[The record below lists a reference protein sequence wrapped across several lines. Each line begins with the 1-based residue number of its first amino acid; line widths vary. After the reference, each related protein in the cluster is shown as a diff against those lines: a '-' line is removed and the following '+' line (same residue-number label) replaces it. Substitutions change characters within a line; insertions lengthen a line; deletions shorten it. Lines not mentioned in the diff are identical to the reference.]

1 MKIKSPDIR
10 FGCLQL
16 IRLQIFDNVEH
27 SGFTEDLLGVII
39 ISLMLIHGKGSR
51 MARLFGKLLIAILI
65 TVFFNSCAA
74 TPAKEIATTP
84 RPLLVGV
91 TTFYPPIIFKQ
102 NKEIKGVEADFAIR
116 LAKALDRQAQFVEM
130 DWDELIPAL
139 MQGEIDIIMS
149 GMTITEARKV
159 RISFTEPYLKIG
171 LVTLMRAKDVS
182 TYNSLDSIR
191 RSHATVGVVK
201 DTTAEVYVRNNF
213 SKTATIRLLPAASD
227 AAFCLDNREIDLF
240 VNDFP
245 SVVWLA
251 SQNEGTLRGFWT
263 PFNEEYLAWGVRRDD
278 RELLM
283 KTDAILNIW
292 KKDGTLKEV
301 IKQWLPYWKDFN

>member
-1 MKIKSPDIR
+1 
-10 FGCLQL
+10 
-16 IRLQIFDNVEH
+16 
-27 SGFTEDLLGVII
+27 
-39 ISLMLIHGKGSR
+39 
-51 MARLFGKLLIAILI
+51 
-65 TVFFNSCAA
+65 
-74 TPAKEIATTP
+74 
-84 RPLLVGV
+84 
-91 TTFYPPIIFKQ
+91 
-102 NKEIKGVEADFAIR
+102 
-116 LAKALDRQAQFVEM
+116 M

-191 RSHATVGVVK
+191 KSHATVGVVK

-227 AAFCLDNREIDLF
+227 AAFSLDNREIDLF

-283 KTDAILNIW
+283 KTDDILNIW
-292 KKDGTLKEV
+292 KKDGTLKE
-301 IKQWLPYWKDFN
+301 IINKWLPYWKDFNF